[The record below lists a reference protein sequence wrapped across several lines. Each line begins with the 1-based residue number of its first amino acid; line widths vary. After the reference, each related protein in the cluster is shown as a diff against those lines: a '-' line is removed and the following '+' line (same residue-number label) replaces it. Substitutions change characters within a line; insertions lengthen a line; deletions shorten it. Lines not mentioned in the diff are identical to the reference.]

1 MLTMKEINNMEE
13 FDFNNIKYMT
23 DLSSGATISQTA
35 KLYKS
40 SELLDYTTSSELT
53 YADIVNMTLGL
64 NIASEFFDVCGAVLV
79 KNNSLTG
86 AALGSTIFEAFS
98 KAVDCNPI
106 DALCGVVVL
115 TKKADEELVKLL
127 TPQHLIVAP
136 EYSAEAENYLE
147 SKKIK
152 YVKLNTPLN
161 EYKNYLG
168 VELFNSPFGTVVQ
181 NRNLQEL
188 NKDSFK
194 VVSKTKPSVEQIEDA
209 IFAWKVSKHLRSAG
223 VVVAKDFKTT
233 GLSQGIQNSAFE
245 YAMNLSCDRAK
256 EAVLAADVPMTVHD
270 LNVAVQNRISLIIQ
284 PGVTQDVLKQ
294 ADKFNVAVITTGIS
308 NFLIN

>member
-1 MLTMKEINNMEE
+1 MENTILK
-13 FDFNNIKYMT
+13 DT
-23 DLSSGATISQTA
+23 DYIMDLASGATVSQSA
-35 KLYKS
+35 RLYKS
-40 SELLDYTTSSELT
+40 ENILDYTTSGELS
-53 YADIVNMTLGL
+53 YSDVVNLTLAL
-64 NIASEFFDVCGAVLV
+64 NIASEFFDVCAAILV

-86 AALGSTIFEAFS
+86 AALGSTIFDAFS

-106 DALCGVVVL
+106 DALCGVVAL

-127 TPQHLIVAP
+127 TPQHLVVAP
-136 EYSAEAENYLE
+136 EYSAESENYLE

-161 EYKNYLG
+161 EYKNYMKE
-168 VELFNSPFGTVVQ
+168 ELFVSPFGVVSQ
-181 NRNLQEL
+181 NRNVQDLS
-188 NKDSFK
+188 KDSFK

-209 IFAWKVSKHLRSAG
+209 IFAWKISKYLKSSG

-233 GLSQGIQNSAFE
+233 GLAQGLQHDAFE
-245 YAMNLSCDRAK
+245 YALNSSCDRAK
-256 EAVLAADVPMTVHD
+256 EAVLAADVPMSVHD

-284 PGVTQDVLKQ
+284 PGVTSDVLKQ

-308 NFLIN
+308 NFSLL

>member
-1 MLTMKEINNMEE
+1 MENTILRDE
-13 FDFNNIKYMT
+13 DYIM
-23 DLSSGATISQTA
+23 DLASGATVSQSA
-35 KLYKS
+35 RLYKS
-40 SELLDYTTSSELT
+40 ENILDYTTICELS
-53 YADIVNMTLGL
+53 YSDVVNLTLAL
-64 NIASEFFDVCGAVLV
+64 SIASEFFDVCAAILV

-86 AALGSTIFEAFS
+86 AALGSTIFDAFS

-106 DALCGVVVL
+106 DALCGVVAL

-127 TPQHLIVAP
+127 TPQHLVVAT
-136 EYSAEAENYLE
+136 EFSAEAENYLE

-161 EYKNYLG
+161 EYKNYMKE
-168 VELFNSPFGTVVQ
+168 ELFVSPFGVVSQ
-181 NRNLQEL
+181 NKNIQDL

-194 VVSKTKPSVEQIEDA
+194 VVSKTKPTVEQIEDA
-209 IFAWKVSKHLRSAG
+209 IFAWKISKYLKSSG

-233 GLSQGIQNSAFE
+233 GLSQGLQHDAFE
-245 YAMNLSCDRAK
+245 YALNSSCDRAK
-256 EAVLAADVPMTVHD
+256 EAVLAADVPMSVHD

-284 PGVTQDVLKQ
+284 PGVTPDVLKQ

-308 NFLIN
+308 NFSLL